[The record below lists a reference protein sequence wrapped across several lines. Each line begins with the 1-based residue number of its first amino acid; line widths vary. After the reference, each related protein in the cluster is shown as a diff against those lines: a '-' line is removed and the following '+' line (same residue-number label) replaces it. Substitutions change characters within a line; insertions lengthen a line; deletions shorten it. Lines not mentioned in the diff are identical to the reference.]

1 MRELP
6 PDNDTRRKNKL
17 KECFTIVPP
26 SARRRAD
33 LFCFRNLIFLELAKG
48 IEPPTL

>member
-6 PDNDTRRKNKL
+6 PDNYTRRKITLMECL
-17 KECFTIVPP
+17 KSCAA
-26 SARRRAD
+26 SARRRAN